1 LSEAGL
7 ADEEKIGN
15 PWSDDELDE
24 GVDRVP
30 QMRRLPSRLT
40 LSLSG
45 AGCRIMS
52 TTGGH
57 P

>member
-1 LSEAGL
+1 M

-24 GVDRVP
+24 GVDHVP
-30 QMRRLPSRLT
+30 QISRLPSRLT

-52 TTGGH
+52 TTGGPPVDSH
-57 P
+57 I